1 MARSYAA
8 KRSRAST
15 ERMIRQGRPGV
26 NGSEMQMTSARTPDV
41 RLEGALARLRGCGLR
56 ASAARRLVLECLA
69 AADGAITLAGV
80 AGGLDGR
87 LPPSDLG
94 SVYRILETF
103 EREGLV
109 HRVHLGG
116 GPARDELDSEDQ
128 REYLLCEACGAP
140 RALAPAQLDD
150 VRRHVRARFGLTV
163 RFSRFPMAGLCS
175 RC

>member
-1 MARSYAA
+1 MTVLAT
-8 KRSRAST
+8 RA
-15 ERMIRQGRPGV
+15 PG
-26 NGSEMQMTSARTPDV
+26 T
-41 RLEGALARLRGCGLR
+41 RLQTALAQLRARGLR

-69 AADGAITLAGV
+69 AADGPVTVAAV

-87 LPPSDLG
+87 IPRSDLG

-109 HRVHLGG
+109 HRVHLGP
-116 GPARDELDSEDQ
+116 GPARYELDGEEE
-128 REYLLCEACGAP
+128 REYLLCEGCGAT
-140 RALAPAQLDD
+140 RAVDPAALDD

-175 RC
+175 RCAGAHPPR

>member
-1 MARSYAA
+1 MTVMA
-8 KRSRAST
+8 
-15 ERMIRQGRPGV
+15 
-26 NGSEMQMTSARTPDV
+26 ARTPGV
-41 RLEGALARLRGCGLR
+41 RLDAALGRLRACGMR

-69 AADGAITLAGV
+69 ATEGPVTV
-80 AGGLDGR
+80 ASVASGLDGR
-87 LPPSDLG
+87 LPASDLG

-116 GPARDELDSEDQ
+116 GPARYELDGDDE
-128 REYLLCEACGAP
+128 REYLLCESCGATK
-140 RALAPAQLDD
+140 ALDPAELDD

-175 RC
+175 RCAGAHPPR

>member
-1 MARSYAA
+1 MTVLAT
-8 KRSRAST
+8 RAPG
-15 ERMIRQGRPGV
+15 IRLQ
-26 NGSEMQMTSARTPDV
+26 T
-41 RLEGALARLRGCGLR
+41 ALAHLRARGLR

-69 AADGAITLAGV
+69 AAEGPVTVAAV

-116 GPARDELDSEDQ
+116 GPARYELDSDDE
-128 REYLLCEACGAP
+128 REYLLCEACGAT
-140 RALAPAQLDD
+140 RALDPAQLDD

-163 RFSRFPMAGLCS
+163 RFSRFPMAGLCP
-175 RC
+175 RRAGAQPPR